1 MAPGLLRATG
11 LNGLRPCAL
20 AHRRMRLRRLC
31 YAHRSLFEGTEA
43 MTLASAAFGA
53 ALVGA
58 AFDWLFWAAALASG
72 LTIALAA
79 GTAALAYI
87 SARTLDA
94 SPATDH

>member
-1 MAPGLLRATG
+1 
-11 LNGLRPCAL
+11 
-20 AHRRMRLRRLC
+20 
-31 YAHRSLFEGTEA
+31 

-58 AFDWLFWAAALASG
+58 AFDWLFWTAALASG

-87 SARTLDA
+87 SARTLET